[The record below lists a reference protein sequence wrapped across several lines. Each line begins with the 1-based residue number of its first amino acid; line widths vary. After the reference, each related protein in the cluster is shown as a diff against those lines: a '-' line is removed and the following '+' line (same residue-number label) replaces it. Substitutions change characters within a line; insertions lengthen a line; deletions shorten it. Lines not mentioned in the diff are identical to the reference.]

1 MTFIDNVLIVIV
13 DSETKK
19 ARDDPT
25 AGLESLES
33 VQRIDHV
40 GAPPAP
46 RDMATMT
53 GHACHHL
60 FHTKCYIQ

>member
-33 VQRIDHV
+33 VQKIDHV
-40 GAPPAP
+40 GAGIAGSRIRPPLICPA
-46 RDMATMT
+46 
-53 GHACHHL
+53 
-60 FHTKCYIQ
+60 

>member
-13 DSETKK
+13 DSETK

-40 GAPPAP
+40 GAEIAGSGDRPPHICPA
-46 RDMATMT
+46 
-53 GHACHHL
+53 
-60 FHTKCYIQ
+60 

>member
-13 DSETKK
+13 DSETK

-40 GAPPAP
+40 GAGIAGSGDRPPLICPA
-46 RDMATMT
+46 
-53 GHACHHL
+53 
-60 FHTKCYIQ
+60 

>member
-40 GAPPAP
+40 GAGIAGPDDRPPHICSP
-46 RDMATMT
+46 
-53 GHACHHL
+53 
-60 FHTKCYIQ
+60 